1 MRSSIEGNS
10 KTAEQHFREA
20 VDISVRAGA
29 SRSEARAR
37 LALGALLMRVG
48 SVTDALAQAKAA
60 FDYYDQTG
68 FVAQRSR
75 ALTVIAQ
82 AQERT
87 GDLAGAEASYEAL
100 LKTAVDGGKSES
112 DRRPA

>member
-1 MRSSIEGNS
+1 
-10 KTAEQHFREA
+10 
-20 VDISVRAGA
+20 
-29 SRSEARAR
+29 
-37 LALGALLMRVG
+37 MRVG

-60 FDYYDQTG
+60 FDYYNQTG

-100 LKTAVDGGKSES
+100 LKQQSTAVIRVRSPTSMTTSAPCCFSGSSTSQRCGM
-112 DRRPA
+112 RTRA